1 MIDTRTDYVA
11 RAEAHNA
18 AMRYPPALPRVGYL
32 FDAGTAEYAYFLRVP
47 RPGEPFRFT
56 LRRAM
61 VHTETGARAVYVE
74 LTPPQVAMLE
84 TYLTEKSIDGARAGG
99 YNAGDG

>member
-1 MIDTRTDYVA
+1 MKIFGGR
-11 RAEAHNA
+11 RSGN
-18 AMRYPPALPRVGYL
+18 RGGYL
-32 FDAGTAEYAYFLRVP
+32 FEAGTAEYAYFLSVP

-74 LTPPQVAMLE
+74 LTPPQVEML
-84 TYLTEKSIDGARAGG
+84 L
-99 YNAGDG
+99 NALLED

>member
-1 MIDTRTDYVA
+1 MIDTPILTDYVS
-11 RAEAHNA
+11 RAEAHNE
-18 AMRYPPALPRVGYL
+18 AMRYPPALPRVGYY

-47 RPGEPFRFT
+47 RVGEPFRFT

-74 LTPPQVAMLE
+74 LTDAQREMME
-84 TYLTEKSIDGARAGG
+84 TALTEKTIDGARARV
-99 YNAGDG
+99 